1 MKNEKERKMSFGLE
15 SHVITERVCVCVCE
29 SVCVRKRE
37 SLTKRGPELQNME
50 GKESKFLGADCHWK
64 QF

>member
-15 SHVITERVCVCVCE
+15 SHVITERVCVCVCVR
-29 SVCVRKRE
+29 VCVRKRE

-50 GKESKFLGADCHWK
+50 GKESKFLGTDCHWK